1 MYEYLQ
7 SLSFLVM
14 YVVFNNSK
22 YEKKYGAPK
31 SDYRRKRIKLKEKH
45 IHLNYFYVAL
55 RKL

>member
-14 YVVFNNSK
+14 YVVNNNSK
-22 YEKKYGAPK
+22 HEKKYGAPK
-31 SDYRRKRIKLKEKH
+31 SDYRRKRINLKEKH